1 MVQKTAIAIAIAI
14 AIGSGMTG
22 LAEAWIW
29 ASDPRS
35 RCLNA
40 SRAKA

>member
-14 AIGSGMTG
+14 GSGMAG
-22 LAEAWIW
+22 LAEAWFR
-29 ASDPRS
+29 ARDPRS

-40 SRAKA
+40 SRA